1 MPTNVLDQQ
10 CPLHCT
16 PRHLRDEDNSRINTV
31 ATHVVQTALEAHK
44 LAGFILCARQCGNP
58 LLPLQ
63 TITLPVC
70 FSRKNIASW
79 SFQGERA
86 CDPTIYAVSTPTCRI
101 TANCY
106 TGVCQHAVSNR
117 SEACSS

>member
-44 LAGFILCARQCGNP
+44 LAGFILWRTSMWQPVAAPTNYHFTGM
-58 LLPLQ
+58 LLKEEHSIVEL
-63 TITLPVC
+63 
-70 FSRKNIASW
+70 SRGKGLRSHHICRVNTNMQDHCKLLHWRVS
-79 SFQGERA
+79 A
-86 CDPTIYAVSTPTCRI
+86 CRVQPI
-101 TANCY
+101 
-106 TGVCQHAVSNR
+106 
-117 SEACSS
+117 